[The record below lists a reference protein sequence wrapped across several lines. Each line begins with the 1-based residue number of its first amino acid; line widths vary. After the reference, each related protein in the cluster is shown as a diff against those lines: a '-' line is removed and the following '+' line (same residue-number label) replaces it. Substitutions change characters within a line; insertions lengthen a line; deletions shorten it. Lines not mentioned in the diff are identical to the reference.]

1 MSTAFKCK
9 IISHIRTKLHPRDA
23 SRYRSF
29 TAITAENRIAFCSVK
44 DEHDLKKVDQNAF
57 TIIANCETASKGDK
71 MFINIFSHTNVV
83 IFIVIFIVLMFACMC
98 IITFIT
104 TYC

>member
-1 MSTAFKCK
+1 MSTAVKCR
-9 IISHIRTKLHPRDA
+9 IITDVRTKVYARDA

-29 TAITAENRIAFCSVK
+29 AVITAENRIALCSVK
-44 DEHDLKKVDQNAF
+44 DENDLKYVEQNAF
-57 TIIANCETASKGDK
+57 VIIANCETASKGDK
-71 MFINIFSHTNVV
+71 MFINIFSHTKV
-83 IFIVIFIVLMFACMC
+83 VIFIVLMFASMC